1 MADKSRKFLLS
12 ALVVAVLGSIAAF
25 GVFAAFSQT
34 TVNSGNSFA
43 AGTVTIGDNDAG
55 SALYNVS
62 NRKPGD
68 SVTSCIR
75 VTYSGTLTSD
85 VHLYTADPIGAIGP
99 YVNLTIDAGTQPAA
113 CLPELHRLQRRRGR
127 AAVQRHAGRLR
138 GRPQLL
144 RQRTGDYPG
153 TVATSWSPGDVVV
166 YRFTVSLQDNNSA
179 AGLASGSHAFTWE
192 ARNQ

>member
-12 ALVVAVLGSIAAF
+12 ALVIAVLGSIAAF

-68 SVTSCIR
+68 TVTSCIR

-85 VHLYTADPIGAIGP
+85 VRLYTTDTIGAIGP
-99 YVNLTIDAGTQPAA
+99 YVNLTIDAGSQPAA
-113 CLPELHRLQRRRGR
+113 VFPSCTGFTPDAGGSLFNGTLAGFS
-127 AAVQRHAGRLR
+127 AAHNSYVNG
-138 GRPQLL
+138 LL
-144 RQRTGDYPG
+144 DYPG
-153 TVATSWSPGDVVV
+153 TIATSWATGNVVV
-166 YRFTVSLQDNNSA
+166 YRFTVSLQDNNAA

>member
-75 VTYSGTLTSD
+75 VTYSGTLASD

-113 CLPELHRLQRRRGR
+113 AFPSCTGFTADAGGPIFNGTLAGF
-127 AAVQRHAGRLR
+127 AAARNSYANGVV
-138 GRPQLL
+138 
-144 RQRTGDYPG
+144 DYPG
-153 TVATSWSPGDVVV
+153 TVATSWSPGDAVV

-179 AGLASGSHAFTWE
+179 AGLASGTHAFTWE

>member
-1 MADKSRKFLLS
+1 MADKTRKFLLS
-12 ALVVAVLGSIAAF
+12 ALVVAVLGSIAGF

-55 SALYNVS
+55 SALYSVS

-75 VTYSGTLTSD
+75 VTYSGTLNSD
-85 VHLYTADPIGAIGP
+85 VRLYTADPLGAIGP

-113 CLPELHRLQRRRGR
+113 VFPSCTGFTADAGGPIFNGTLSGF
-127 AAVQRHAGRLR
+127 AAAHSSWANGLA
-138 GRPQLL
+138 
-144 RQRTGDYPG
+144 DYPG
-153 TVATSWSPGDVVV
+153 TSATSWVTGDAVV

-179 AGLASGSHAFTWE
+179 AGTASGSHAFTWE

>member
-12 ALVVAVLGSIAAF
+12 ALVVAVLGSVAAF

-75 VTYSGTLTSD
+75 AP
-85 VHLYTADPIGAIGP
+85 TA
-99 YVNLTIDAGTQPAA
+99 
-113 CLPELHRLQRRRGR
+113 
-127 AAVQRHAGRLR
+127 
-138 GRPQLL
+138 
-144 RQRTGDYPG
+144 
-153 TVATSWSPGDVVV
+153 
-166 YRFTVSLQDNNSA
+166 
-179 AGLASGSHAFTWE
+179 
-192 ARNQ
+192 AR

>member
-85 VHLYTADPIGAIGP
+85 VRVYTADPIGAIGP
-99 YVNLTIDAGTQPAA
+99 YVNLTIDAGSQPAA
-113 CLPELHRLQRRRGR
+113 TFPDCSGFTPDSGGPVFNGTLAGFS
-127 AAVQRHAGRLR
+127 AAHNSYANGLV
-138 GRPQLL
+138 
-144 RQRTGDYPG
+144 DYPG
-153 TVATSWSPGDVVV
+153 TVATSWTPGDVVV

>member
-1 MADKSRKFLLS
+1 MPPLQRIERAVRQMADKSRKFLLS
-12 ALVVAVLGSIAAF
+12 ALVIAVLGSIAAF

-43 AGTVTIGDNDAG
+43 AGTVTIGDNDAA

-85 VHLYTADPIGAIGP
+85 VHLYPADTIGAIGP

-113 CLPELHRLQRRRGR
+113 AFPSC
-127 AAVQRHAGRLR
+127 
-138 GRPQLL
+138 
-144 RQRTGDYPG
+144 TGFSPDSGGPLFNG
-153 TVATSWSPGDVVV
+153 T
-166 YRFTVSLQDNNSA
+166 
-179 AGLASGSHAFTWE
+179 LASFGSTHSSYAT
-192 ARNQ
+192 

>member
-1 MADKSRKFLLS
+1 MADNLRKFLLS
-12 ALVVAVLGSIAAF
+12 ALVVAVLGSLAAF

-55 SALYNVS
+55 SALYSVS

-75 VTYSGTLTSD
+75 VTYSGTLASD
-85 VHLYTADPIGAIGP
+85 VRLYTADAIGAIGP
-99 YVNLTIDAGTQPAA
+99 YVDLTIDAGTQPAA
-113 CLPELHRLQRRRGR
+113 VFPDCTGFT
-127 AAVQRHAGRLR
+127 ADAGGPIFNGTLS
-138 GRPQLL
+138 GFATAHNSWA
-144 RQRTGDYPG
+144 TGLADYPG
-153 TVATSWSPGDVVV
+153 TVATSWVTSDVVV
-166 YRFTVSLQDNNSA
+166 YRFTVTLQDNNSA
-179 AGLASGSHAFTWE
+179 AGTASGSHAFTWE

>member
-113 CLPELHRLQRRRGR
+113 SFPSCTGFSADAGGPLFNGTLAGF
-127 AAVQRHAGRLR
+127 AAARNSYANGLV
-138 GRPQLL
+138 
-144 RQRTGDYPG
+144 DYPG